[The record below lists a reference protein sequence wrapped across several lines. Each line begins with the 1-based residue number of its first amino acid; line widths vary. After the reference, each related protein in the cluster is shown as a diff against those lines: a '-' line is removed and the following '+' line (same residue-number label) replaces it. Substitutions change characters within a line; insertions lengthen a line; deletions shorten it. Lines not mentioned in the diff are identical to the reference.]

1 MLLKNNINND
11 NGVTVLMCA
20 AKPEKA
26 EVFKLLLRYNPNLEL
41 QNLDDY
47 RAIDSASNIEILVI
61 LKNV

>member
-1 MLLKNNINND
+1 
-11 NGVTVLMCA
+11 MCA